1 MKKFNHLIKISYSF
15 FLFLLLISCGGN
27 ETGVESDSPRT
38 ADDVREDFSNLS
50 LNTGVNDL
58 TLESNIDNVFW
69 NFRIVV
75 PEGASDTSKRPL
87 IFNLHG
93 GASNLVPDA
102 HKSSSCLLDSGFD
115 VLNPYIISPN
125 SNGQLWYEQ
134 ANQSQ
139 ILALLELASTYL
151 SVDTQK
157 IALTGFSDGGN
168 GSFFFAKYFPTLF
181 SAAIPIA
188 TSFNPASTNGNVDK
202 INIPIYAIHGSDDQL
217 FPIDITQGYI
227 NQLITA
233 GTNIQFIT
241 ATGLNHYSSCS
252 EYLTYLQDAA
262 VWLTA
267 IWNQ

>member
-1 MKKFNHLIKISYSF
+1 MKKTYKF
-15 FLFLLLISCGGN
+15 FLFLSISLIYFSCNNNDLLI
-27 ETGVESDSPRT
+27 EQEPEPTGRT
-38 ADDVREDFSNLS
+38 ADDVRKDFSNLVIIP
-50 LNTGVNDL
+50 GINDI
-58 TLESNIDNVFW
+58 TLESATENVFW
-69 NFRIVV
+69 NFRIIM
-75 PEGASDTSKRPL
+75 PEGASDTNKKPL
-87 IFNLHG
+87 IFSLHG
-93 GASNLVPDA
+93 GASNVYPDA

-115 VLNPYIISPN
+115 ALNPYIISPN
-125 SNGQLWYEQ
+125 SNGKLWYEQ

-139 ILALLELASTYL
+139 ILALLELTSTYL
-151 SVDTQK
+151 FVDTQK

-202 INIPIYAIHGSDDQL
+202 IDIPIYAIHGSDDQL

-227 NQLITA
+227 DQLITA

-241 ATGLNHYSSCS
+241 AIGLDHYSSCS

-262 VWLTA
+262 EWLSS
-267 IWNQ
+267 IWN